1 MGIVDSQAQKA
12 ALVDK
17 HRALPFSEDAERGA
31 VCSLL
36 LSPREV
42 LDVCQ
47 LRIKPE
53 AFYIPAHQIVY
64 SVVMALVGA
73 NKSVD
78 FISVKQALKDADM
91 LDEIGGPEY
100 LSDLFSF
107 VPTPANAGYY
117 IDIIRE
123 KHILRQLIATCG
135 RATTLCYD
143 NHGEIDALLDDVEQ
157 QIFAITNQSIELEVR
172 PTKQLVMEAIEEI
185 EQLYENRGAVT
196 GIPTG
201 FVELDRMT
209 DGLHPSEMI
218 VIAARPSMGKTAFA
232 MNIAEYVAIN
242 AGKAVAIFSLE
253 MSSRQLV
260 QRMLCARAKV
270 DLQQVR
276 NGFSAAKDFRNLTA
290 AAAELSGA
298 KMFIDDTASLSI
310 VELRAKAR
318 RLKAQHDIELIVIDY
333 LQLLRGSSRR
343 SQDNRQLEISEIS
356 AGVKTLAKE
365 LSIPIIVIAQL
376 NRQPDIRGGGKPRLS
391 DLRESGSIEQDA
403 DVVGLLVRPEFYETD
418 EKAKQEL
425 SGVAE
430 LIIAK
435 QRNGPT
441 GEVPLTFLKQYTRF
455 ESRAE
460 TREPAEKVVSMPIA
474 RPRVFS

>member
-1 MGIVDSQAQKA
+1 MQ
-12 ALVDK
+12 
-17 HRALPFSEDAERGA
+17 
-31 VCSLL
+31 
-36 LSPREV
+36 
-42 LDVCQ
+42 
-47 LRIKPE
+47 
-53 AFYIPAHQIVY
+53 
-64 SVVMALVGA
+64 
-73 NKSVD
+73 
-78 FISVKQALKDADM
+78 
-91 LDEIGGPEY
+91 
-100 LSDLFSF
+100 
-107 VPTPANAGYY
+107 ANAGYY
-117 IDIIRE
+117 IEIVRD

-135 RATTLCYD
+135 RATGLCYD
-143 NHGEIDALLDDVEQ
+143 NHGEIDALLDNVEQ

-276 NGFSAAKDFRNLTA
+276 NGFSADKDFRNLTA
-290 AAAELSGA
+290 AADLSGA
-298 KMFIDDTASLSI
+298 KMFIDGTASLSI

-318 RLKAQHDIELIVIDY
+318 RLKAQHDVELIVIDY

-365 LSIPIIVIAQL
+365 LSVPIIVIAQL
-376 NRQPDIRGGGKPRLS
+376 IVNPISVAVANRDLAISGNRDQSNRMRMSS
-391 DLRESGSIEQDA
+391 DFWCARNSTRPTRKQSKS
-403 DVVGLLVRPEFYETD
+403 LVALP
-418 EKAKQEL
+418 
-425 SGVAE
+425 
-430 LIIAK
+430 
-435 QRNGPT
+435 N
-441 GEVPLTFLKQYTRF
+441 
-455 ESRAE
+455 
-460 TREPAEKVVSMPIA
+460 
-474 RPRVFS
+474 

>member
-1 MGIVDSQAQKA
+1 MQ
-12 ALVDK
+12 
-17 HRALPFSEDAERGA
+17 
-31 VCSLL
+31 
-36 LSPREV
+36 
-42 LDVCQ
+42 
-47 LRIKPE
+47 
-53 AFYIPAHQIVY
+53 
-64 SVVMALVGA
+64 
-73 NKSVD
+73 
-78 FISVKQALKDADM
+78 
-91 LDEIGGPEY
+91 
-100 LSDLFSF
+100 
-107 VPTPANAGYY
+107 ANAGYY
-117 IDIIRE
+117 IEIVRD

-135 RATTLCYD
+135 RATGLCYD
-143 NHGEIDALLDDVEQ
+143 NHGEIDALLDNVEQ

-276 NGFSAAKDFRNLTA
+276 NGFSADKDFRNLTA
-290 AAAELSGA
+290 AADLSGA

-318 RLKAQHDIELIVIDY
+318 RLKAQHDVELIVIDY

-365 LSIPIIVIAQL
+365 LSVPIIVIAQL
-376 NRQPDIRGGGKPRLS
+376 IVNPISVAVANRDLAISGNRDQSNRMRMSS
-391 DLRESGSIEQDA
+391 DFWCARNSTRPTRKQSKS
-403 DVVGLLVRPEFYETD
+403 LVALP
-418 EKAKQEL
+418 
-425 SGVAE
+425 
-430 LIIAK
+430 
-435 QRNGPT
+435 N
-441 GEVPLTFLKQYTRF
+441 
-455 ESRAE
+455 
-460 TREPAEKVVSMPIA
+460 
-474 RPRVFS
+474 